1 MDNTIVK
8 EEVCSFRDEDINAVE
23 HTTTESR
30 VHDNEIKGVVV
41 DRGPARTTSVV
52 ENTGEADHETDE
64 SRMEVSDINNYIL
77 RDQPIQCQ
85 RYKITFYSLCVCFS
99 IHQN

>member
-1 MDNTIVK
+1 MVVETKDNTPVVK
-8 EEVCSFRDEDINAVE
+8 EEVCSFRDGDTNAVE

-52 ENTGEADHETDE
+52 ENTGETDETDK
-64 SRMEVSDINNYIL
+64 SRMKVSDINYIM
-77 RDQPIQCQ
+77 RDQ
-85 RYKITFYSLCVCFS
+85 YNANTK
-99 IHQN
+99 N